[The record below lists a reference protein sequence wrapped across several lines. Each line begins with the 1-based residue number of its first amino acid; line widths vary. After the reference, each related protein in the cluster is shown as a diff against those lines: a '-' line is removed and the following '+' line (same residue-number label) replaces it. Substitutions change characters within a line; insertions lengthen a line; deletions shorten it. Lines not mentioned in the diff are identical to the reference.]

1 MNIALAQ
8 INPTVGDLDGN
19 GQKIIDVARQAQQQ
33 GAHLVV
39 FPELCVTGYPPQD
52 LLEHPYFVDAV
63 QRAVRHIAEQVPRN
77 LGVLIGAPVPNDDT
91 VGNHL
96 FNAALLYENGQRK
109 AEVHKTLLPT
119 YDIFDEHRY
128 FEPAEERRVIEWR
141 GLRIGLHVCEDM
153 WNVQQQAVHH
163 LYETD
168 PVCELAD
175 QGVDLFLNISAS
187 PFSIG
192 KHQVRNGLIESI
204 CADHERPFLL
214 CNQVGANTEV
224 VFDGDSR
231 IHAADGTRLDCA
243 ASFEE
248 DLLFWDTDAQRAPCS
263 MQRNDVADLHDAL
276 TLGIR
281 DYFEKTG
288 IFDKALIGL
297 SGGIDSAVTCAL
309 AANALG
315 PERVVGVTMPSEISS
330 EGSVTDS
337 EALAQNL
344 GIAFKEIPIKQAV
357 DAFDTMLAPHFAGTE
372 PGVAEENIQA
382 RARGVTLMALSNK
395 FGHLLL
401 STGNKSE
408 MAVGYVTLYGDQNG
422 GVAVLSDVLKTRV
435 YELARHINERAGE
448 AVIPQNTI
456 DKPPSAE
463 LREDQ
468 QDTDS
473 LPPYDVLDPIL
484 KRYIEEKKELD
495 TIVDE
500 TGADEALVRDIL
512 RMVDQNEYKR
522 RQAPPG
528 LRVSDKAFGIGRRM
542 PIVMQWDRSATEA
555 LAPAARA
562 EAVAHE

>member
-1 MNIALAQ
+1 
-8 INPTVGDLDGN
+8 
-19 GQKIIDVARQAQQQ
+19 
-33 GAHLVV
+33 
-39 FPELCVTGYPPQD
+39 
-52 LLEHPYFVDAV
+52 
-63 QRAVRHIAEQVPRN
+63 
-77 LGVLIGAPVPNDDT
+77 
-91 VGNHL
+91 
-96 FNAALLYENGQRK
+96 
-109 AEVHKTLLPT
+109 
-119 YDIFDEHRY
+119 
-128 FEPAEERRVIEWR
+128 
-141 GLRIGLHVCEDM
+141 
-153 WNVQQQAVHH
+153 
-163 LYETD
+163 
-168 PVCELAD
+168 VCELAE
-175 QGVDLFLNISAS
+175 QEVDFFVNISAS

-192 KHQVRNGLIESI
+192 KHHVRNGLVESI
-204 CADHERPFLL
+204 CEEHERPFLL
-214 CNQVGANTEV
+214 CNQVGANTEI

-248 DLLFWDTDAQRAPCS
+248 DLLVWDTDAQHAPCT
-263 MQRNDVADLHDAL
+263 MQRDDVADLHDAL

-288 IFDKALIGL
+288 IFDKALVGL

-309 AANALG
+309 ATNALG

-337 EALAQNL
+337 EALARNL
-344 GIAFKEIPIKQAV
+344 GIEFKQIPIKQAV
-357 DAFDTMLAPHFAGTE
+357 DAFDAMLAPHFEGTAL
-372 PGVAEENIQA
+372 GVAEENIQS
-382 RARGVTLMALSNK
+382 RARGLTLMALSNK

-408 MAVGYVTLYGDQNG
+408 MAVGYVTLYGDTNG

-435 YELARHINERAGE
+435 YELARHINARAE
-448 AVIPQNTI
+448 QPVIPQNTI

-468 QDTDS
+468 EDTDS

-484 KRYIEEKKELD
+484 KRYIEEKKELT

-500 TGADEALVRDIL
+500 TGADETLVRDVL

-542 PIVMQWDRSATEA
+542 PIVMQWDRT
-555 LAPAARA
+555 
-562 EAVAHE
+562 AVEDTVPSLEPETVPHE